1 MTFYRVTMAGGLR
14 RESGVALIF
23 VLLIFTIIVVVATR
37 MATRLYH
44 NTEKYSRYL
53 QFVQAKHYALG
64 AEEYVALLL
73 EEDKKKDKQQ
83 GQLIDHWFESWADAG
98 ADNSFSV
105 ADGEITI
112 QVLDDQGRFNL
123 NQLADAKNREILE
136 AAIRLFSNEKID
148 PRLAYRI
155 RDWINAEQAAEASG
169 AGNNLYLTSSPPYK
183 EGNTLLASVSELNL
197 LQILTP
203 EEYERLLPHVTVL
216 PDSQAGLNVNT
227 ITAEVFRS
235 LSDQLSE
242 SDSTSFIS
250 ERGREGFSN
259 IQIFLQH
266 PLLKGKVS
274 QASIEKLRL
283 DVKSRFFSVYVQA
296 VYRDVTFYLHSRLSR
311 DDNGKVMVVGRE
323 LDVSPNWVAALRK
336 SVR

>member
-1 MTFYRVTMAGGLR
+1 MTFCRVTGAGGLR

-23 VLLIFTIIVVVATR
+23 VLLIFAIIVVVATR

-64 AEEYVALLL
+64 AEQYVALLL
-73 EEDKKKDKQQ
+73 EEDKKKDRKQ
-83 GQLIDHWFESWADAG
+83 GKLIDHWFEPWADAG
-98 ADNSFSV
+98 ADNHFSV
-105 ADGEITI
+105 AEGEISI

-123 NQLADAKNREILE
+123 NLLAGAQNKEVL
-136 AAIRLFSNEKID
+136 AAATRLFSNEKID
-148 PRLAYRI
+148 PRLADRI
-155 RDWINAEQAAEASG
+155 REWIDAKQAVEESG
-169 AGNNLYLTSSPPYK
+169 TGDSLYLTSSPPYRK
-183 EGNTLLASVSELNL
+183 GNTLLASVSELKL
-197 LQILTP
+197 LQILTQ

-227 ITAEVFRS
+227 MTAEVLRS
-235 LSDQLSE
+235 LSDRLSE
-242 SDSTSFIS
+242 SDAKSIID

-259 IQIFLQH
+259 IQIFLRH
-266 PLLKGKVS
+266 PLLRGNVS
-274 QASIEKLRL
+274 QASIETLKL
-283 DVKSRFFSVYVQA
+283 DVKSRFFSVYVKA
-296 VYRDVTFYLHSRLSR
+296 VYRDATFYLHSRLAR
-311 DDNGKVMVVGRE
+311 DDNGRVAVVGRE